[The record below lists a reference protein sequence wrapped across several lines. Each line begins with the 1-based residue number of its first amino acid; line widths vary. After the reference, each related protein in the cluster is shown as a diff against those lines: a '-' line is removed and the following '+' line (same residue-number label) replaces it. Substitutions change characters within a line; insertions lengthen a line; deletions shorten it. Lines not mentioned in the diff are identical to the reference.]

1 MSRLSTKLTYEELLL
16 FPGDGKRHEL
26 IDGDHFMTPSPNT
39 KHQRV
44 TGRLHHALASF
55 LDRHSLGEI
64 FIAPYDVVMSPHD
77 VCEPDLIFVSTD
89 QASIVTD
96 INIQGVQ
103 SY

>member
-16 FPGDGKRHEL
+16 LPGDGKRHEL

-44 TGRLHHALASF
+44 TGRQHHALASF